1 MKFMQIT
8 STFNSVYFNLIKDY
22 IAWM

>member
-1 MKFMQIT
+1 MQIT